1 VPLSNTKLK
10 YNTAY
15 SCFKKLL
22 KNAGLNEK
30 LYALHSPRVGA
41 TTEAF
46 QNKVPGHVIDLR
58 GRWKS
63 EQTKKRYCR
72 PPEKS
77 WLKYFQ

>member
-1 VPLSNTKLK
+1 MLK

-22 KNAGLNEK
+22 KDVGLNER

-46 QNKVPGHVIDLR
+46 RKNIPEHVIDIR
-58 GRWKS
+58 GRWRS
-63 EQTKKRYCR
+63 GQTKKRYCR
-72 PPEKS
+72 PLEKT
-77 WLKYFQ
+77 WMKYFQK